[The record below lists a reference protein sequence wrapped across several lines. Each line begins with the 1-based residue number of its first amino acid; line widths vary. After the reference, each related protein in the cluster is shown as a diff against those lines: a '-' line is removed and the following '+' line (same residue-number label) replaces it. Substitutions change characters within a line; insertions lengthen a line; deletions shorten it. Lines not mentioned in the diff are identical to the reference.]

1 MDGPNV
7 APGGSAVSWL
17 PGSGPWMEAEKEA
30 EKETEEPEVLP
41 NASFTLGYHDIRS

>member
-17 PGSGPWMEAEKEA
+17 PGSGPWMEAEKE
-30 EKETEEPEVLP
+30 TEEPEVLP
-41 NASFTLGYHDIRS
+41 NASFALGYHDIRS